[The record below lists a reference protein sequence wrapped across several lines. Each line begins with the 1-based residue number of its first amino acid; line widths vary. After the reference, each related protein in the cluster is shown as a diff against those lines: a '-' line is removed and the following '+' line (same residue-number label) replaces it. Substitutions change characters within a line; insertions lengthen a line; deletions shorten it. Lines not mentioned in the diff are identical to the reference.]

1 MTSRFRD
8 TETGTVVC
16 MDCGRE
22 LVSPA
27 EQRYHRDYASH
38 LHMDTEKPP
47 VAEAGDS
54 SALSGVAPQ
63 SASGTDAIPEML
75 QKSTFMPAG
84 AFRTSDH
91 MYYFNGQGPVPGATS
106 VLDILSKPAL
116 ITWKAQEAVRA
127 VLADPDTYVVS
138 TDDPTYQSGMSERV
152 NAALS
157 VADQQR
163 DTAAKLGSSIHLLAD
178 MTSREVPCDLCG
190 GSGWITGTDPCGKC
204 AAERAQKGF
213 HVSDKEMPYLDAWK
227 RFMAFLEAQG
237 GRIVSSEHMVWSA
250 NGYGGTYDLIIE
262 WQEKL
267 WLLDIKTS
275 KGYYPEYGLQLAA
288 YQWADFIILEGDPS
302 TYSMPEIHHA
312 GVLHLRPDQYPDTG
326 WRLVEYPITYE
337 KDYMSFLGAL
347 EVYRWRKEGRFLKSV
362 LNPVTG
368 TAT

>member
-1 MTSRFRD
+1 VRYRD
-8 TETGTVVC
+8 SGDFPTVVC
-16 MDCGRE
+16 IDCGAE
-22 LVSPA
+22 LDNSQTK
-27 EQRYHRDYASH
+27 EHNLIHDQ
-38 LHMDTEKPP
+38 LKDTENRSL
-47 VAEAGDS
+47 AEGERS

-63 SASGTDAIPEML
+63 SASNGNDIPAAL

-91 MYYFNGQGPVPGATS
+91 MYYFNGEGPVPGATS

-116 ITWKAQEAVRA
+116 ITWKAQEAARA
-127 VLADPDTYVVS
+127 MYRWWWEHQGEPI
-138 TDDPTYQSGMSERV
+138 PTETELV
-152 NAALS
+152 NEALS

-178 MTSREVPCDLCG
+178 MASRGAVSDSE
-190 GSGWITGTDPCGKC
+190 
-204 AAERAQKGF
+204 GF
-213 HVSDKEMPYLDAWK
+213 HVSDKEIPYLDAWK

-250 NGYGGTYDLIIE
+250 NGYGGTYDLIVE

-288 YQWADFIILEGDPS
+288 YRWADSIILEGDPS

-312 GVLHLRPDQYPDTG
+312 GVLHLRPEQYPDTG
-326 WRLVEYPITYE
+326 WRLIEYPITYE

-347 EVYRWRKEGRFLKSV
+347 EVYRWRKEARFLKSV

-368 TAT
+368 TVT

>member
-1 MTSRFRD
+1 
-8 TETGTVVC
+8 
-16 MDCGRE
+16 
-22 LVSPA
+22 
-27 EQRYHRDYASH
+27 
-38 LHMDTEKPP
+38 
-47 VAEAGDS
+47 
-54 SALSGVAPQ
+54 
-63 SASGTDAIPEML
+63 
-75 QKSTFMPAG
+75 
-84 AFRTSDH
+84 

-178 MTSREVPCDLCG
+178 MASRGAES
-190 GSGWITGTDPCGKC
+190 GS
-204 AAERAQKGF
+204 EGF
-213 HVSDKEMPYLDAWK
+213 QVSDKEIPYLDAWK

-267 WLLDIKTS
+267 WLLDLKTS

-288 YQWADFIILEGDPS
+288 YRWADSIILEGDPS

-326 WRLVEYPITYE
+326 WRLIEYPITYE
-337 KDYMSFLGAL
+337 KDYMAFLGAL

>member
-1 MTSRFRD
+1 MGAWSGMGVAARQCNGDEVRYRD
-8 TETGTVVC
+8 SGDFPTVVC
-16 MDCGRE
+16 IDCGAE
-22 LVSPA
+22 LDNSQTK
-27 EQRYHRDYASH
+27 EHNLIHDQ
-38 LHMDTEKPP
+38 LKDTENRSL
-47 VAEAGDS
+47 AEGERS

-63 SASGTDAIPEML
+63 SASNGNDIPAAL

-116 ITWKAQEAVRA
+116 ITWKAQEAAKAMLGIALDGELIDYKSYDYKAA
-127 VLADPDTYVVS
+127 VEKFVP
-138 TDDPTYQSGMSERV
+138 Q
-152 NAALS
+152 ALS
-157 VADQQR
+157 IADEQR

-178 MTSREVPCDLCG
+178 MASRGQE
-190 GSGWITGTDPCGKC
+190 S
-204 AAERAQKGF
+204 AQDGF
-213 HVSDKEMPYLDAWK
+213 QVSDKEIPYLDAWK

-250 NGYGGTYDLIIE
+250 NGYGGTYDLIVE

-288 YQWADFIILEGDPS
+288 YRWADSIILEGDPS

-312 GVLHLRPDQYPDTG
+312 GVLHLRPEQYPDTG
-326 WRLVEYPITYE
+326 WRLIEYPITYE

-347 EVYRWRKEGRFLKSV
+347 EVYRWRKEARFLKSV

-368 TAT
+368 TVT